1 MKTKIVNGSQL
12 KVGDF
17 VIAYGQTRDSVTSKW
32 WAWENGFTIGTI
44 TDTGFSGAMTNTA
57 FSAPPKLW
65 YFKIKDESPAPE
77 LQGEYSL

>member
-1 MKTKIVNGSQL
+1 MKTKIVNGSRL

-17 VIAYGQTRDSVTSKW
+17 VIAYGQTRDSVTTKW
-32 WAWENGFTIGTI
+32 WAWESGFTIATI
-44 TDTGFSGAMTNTA
+44 TDRGFSGAVSNTT
-57 FSAPPKLW
+57 FSDQPNLW